1 MENHFYEK
9 RRCLYFYCNLPKE
22 RGQDQTEKIKSLDTS
37 DGGRGADRKNY
48 VLKSEHVRKSGSQ
61 NEKSGSAHKMPN
73 RSFPPLFAIL
83 IFNTWHLD
91 P

>member
-61 NEKSGSAHKMPN
+61 NEKSGSAHK
-73 RSFPPLFAIL
+73 SQTALFHPCL
-83 IFNTWHLD
+83 QFVLTD
-91 P
+91 

>member
-22 RGQDQTEKIKSLDTS
+22 RGQDQTEKFKVWIHQTGA
-37 DGGRGADRKNY
+37 GGEDRKNY

-61 NEKSGSAHKMPN
+61 NEKSGSAHK
-73 RSFPPLFAIL
+73 SQTALFHPCL
-83 IFNTWHLD
+83 QFVLTD
-91 P
+91 